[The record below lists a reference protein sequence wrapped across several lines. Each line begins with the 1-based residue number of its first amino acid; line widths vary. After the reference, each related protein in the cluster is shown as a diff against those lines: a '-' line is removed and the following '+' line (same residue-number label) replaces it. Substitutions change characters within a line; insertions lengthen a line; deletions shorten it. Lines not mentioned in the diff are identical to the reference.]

1 MTKNETRLIYFKTD
15 FRIFQAN
22 REPQFFGAHILE
34 RGEEYTFW
42 GDSCLQYDA
51 CHKIISVKHG
61 VC

>member
-1 MTKNETRLIYFKTD
+1 MKVDSNILKQPSGYSRKIDSHNFL
-15 FRIFQAN
+15 
-22 REPQFFGAHILE
+22 GAHILE